1 MRKVPAGS
9 LVLISAMLVSA
20 TAEADVKKVTLFV
33 NYGGGA
39 ILHEQAIV
47 PFKNTLNAL
56 KAEKGFE
63 LTISEKTNTAAQQA
77 AALNNLP
84 TQDVV
89 LFANIGENSFTNVAD
104 QAKIESFFMNGGKAM
119 GFHATI
125 DHHKYWKWWEDLH
138 NGSGFQGHGNSAFKL
153 NIDPEMSRIPAL
165 KKMWD
170 ENALGDPNI
179 ANTEI
184 YTLNVYPR
192 GKPGVTIMQTV
203 APPNNALPLHD
214 FTWHK
219 QIGKGEYIFT
229 CLGHAAEDFNGG
241 WMQKALWAWMLY
253 LNGKYAPVT
262 LVDGKPAARPN
273 SMEQAGN
280 SLRVN
285 FSKTYSLVVR
295 NVRGEKVLLKSG
307 LGATEYD
314 LSGMQPGFYVA
325 HAKSAAGSQVLK
337 VLVK

>member
-1 MRKVPAGS
+1 MRKVPPGLMV
-9 LVLISAMLVSA
+9 LVSAMLFSA
-20 TAEADVKKVTLFV
+20 TAEAEIKKVTLFV

-47 PFKNTLNAL
+47 PFKNTLNAMQ
-56 KAEKGFE
+56 AEKGFQ
-63 LTISEKTNTAAQQA
+63 LTISEKSNTAAQRA
-77 AALNNLP
+77 AALNNLKD
-84 TQDVV
+84 QDVV
-89 LFANIGENSFTNVAD
+89 LFANIGENSFTNTAD
-104 QAKIESFFMNGGKAM
+104 QALIEKFFMDGGKGM

-138 NGSGFQGHGNSAFKL
+138 NGSGFQGHSNGAFKL
-153 NIDPEMSRIPAL
+153 TSDAEMSRIPAL

-170 ENALGDPNI
+170 ENQLGEPNI
-179 ANTEI
+179 SSTEI

-192 GKPGVTIMQTV
+192 GKTGVTMMQT
-203 APPNNALPLHD
+203 APPLTGVPSHD

-229 CLGHAAEDFNGG
+229 CLGHAAADFNGG

-253 LNGKYAPVT
+253 LNGAYAPT
-262 LVDGKPAARPN
+262 HLVDGKHAAKPN
-273 SMEQAGN
+273 TMELAGN
-280 SLRVN
+280 NLRVN
-285 FSKTYSLVVR
+285 FAKTYSLVVR
-295 NVRGEKVLLKSG
+295 NVKGEKVLLKSG

-325 HAKSAAGSQVLK
+325 HAKSAAGSQVLRM
-337 VLVK
+337 LVK